1 MALHCANALK
11 AQARSKGL
19 ALALAEIMPP
29 ARLEPLAK
37 LLLLASGKP
46 DDPAIARL
54 YDAG

>member
-1 MALHCANALK
+1 MALHCANALR
-11 AQARSKGL
+11 AQARAEGL